1 VRKKRTVKTK
11 AKPPKRD
18 QAWFERKVAELK
30 TELERLPADRQEQLR
45 RELEEEER
53 RN

>member
-18 QAWFERKVAELK
+18 QAWFECKVAELRAA
-30 TELERLPADRQEQLR
+30 LEKLPAERQGEML
-45 RELEEEER
+45 RELEEQD
-53 RN
+53 